1 MLMISRPKPHS
12 PLMRMRAAVQ
22 RVSSAKVTVGERVTG
37 EIDRGLLVLLGVEQ
51 NDGPLMSIH
60 RVQDS

>member
-1 MLMISRPKPHS
+1 
-12 PLMRMRAAVQ
+12 MRAAVQ

-51 NDGPLMSIH
+51 NDGPLTSSTS
-60 RVQDS
+60 RPRFVTFASLPTTTRR